1 MLFKNDSLSES
12 DLDTFKK
19 KKIFGKFSY
28 ASVYLF
34 KVSNVFGVIN

>member
-12 DLDTFKK
+12 DLDTFK